1 MNIMEIMKT
10 LNIKPL
16 LFALGLLLLGAC
28 DGRRDFPPLT
38 ETGVTIDQ
46 DIILLISGETLDV
59 TARFV
64 PDIFPARDYI
74 WEIDDPSVADVITND
89 DQSVSLKA
97 TGSGET
103 VLRITSQDAD
113 ALTASVRLQVISSAP
128 IDVTDQ
134 ATLSV
139 YRENNGGPEAG
150 EGSPKLVDGDTS
162 TKYLAS
168 YLDPFFLTLEFE
180 TPRIINI
187 YRFTSANDASSR
199 DPRDWQISGSNDGEN
214 WETLDER
221 TNEFFNERHM
231 TREFYFDNNK
241 AYTYYR
247 LDVISNNGASLFQMS
262 EWGVFA
268 FPED

>member
-1 MNIMEIMKT
+1 MKIMRI

-38 ETGVTIDQ
+38 ETGVTIDR

-59 TARFV
+59 TARFI
-64 PDIFPARDYI
+64 PDIFPAREYT
-74 WEIDDPSVADVITND
+74 WEVDDPSVADVITND
-89 DQSVSLKA
+89 DQSVSLTA

-103 VLRITSQDAD
+103 LLRITSLDAD

-139 YRENNGGPEAG
+139 YRENSGGPGAG

-162 TKYLAS
+162 TKYLTG
-168 YLDPFFLTLEFE
+168 YLTPFFLTLEFE

-187 YRFTSANDASSR
+187 YRFTSANDAASR

-214 WETLDER
+214 WEVLDER
-221 TNEFFNERHM
+221 TNEFFNERFM
-231 TREFYFDNNK
+231 TREFYFDNNTP
-241 AYTYYR
+241 YTYYR
-247 LDVISNNGASLFQMS
+247 LDITSNNGGSLFQMA
-262 EWGVFA
+262 EWSVYA

>member
-1 MNIMEIMKT
+1 MKIKRI

-16 LFALGLLLLGAC
+16 LFALGLLMLGAC
-28 DGRRDFPPLT
+28 DGRRDFPSLT

-59 TARFV
+59 SARFI
-64 PDIFPARDYI
+64 PDIFPAREYT
-74 WEIDDPSVADVITND
+74 WEVDDPSVADVVTND
-89 DQSVSLKA
+89 DQSVSLTA

-103 VLRITSQDAD
+103 LLRITSLDDD
-113 ALTASVRLQVISSAP
+113 ALTASARLQVISSAP
-128 IDVTDQ
+128 IDITDQ
-134 ATLSV
+134 ASLTV
-139 YRENNGGPEAG
+139 NRENSGGPGAG

-162 TKYLAS
+162 TKYLS
-168 YLDPFFLTLEFE
+168 GFLTPYLLTLEFD

-187 YRFTSANDASSR
+187 YRFTSANDAASR

-214 WETLDER
+214 WEVLDER
-221 TNEFFNERHM
+221 TNEFFNERFM
-231 TREFYFDNNK
+231 TREFYFDNNT

-247 LDVISNNGASLFQMS
+247 LDVISNNGASLFQMA
-262 EWGVFA
+262 EWAVFE